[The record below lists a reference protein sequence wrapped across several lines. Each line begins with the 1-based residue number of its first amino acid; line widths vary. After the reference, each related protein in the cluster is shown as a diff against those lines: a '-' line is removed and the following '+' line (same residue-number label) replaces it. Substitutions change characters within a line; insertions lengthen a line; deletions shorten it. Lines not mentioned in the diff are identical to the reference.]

1 MAKANREGENAPVPA
16 GGPIVQSKLMVQ
28 PCGPLVAWIRS
39 EFPVKSLKDSTR
51 IYIERLSAALS
62 DGVAA
67 QRDSSRRDCFEIVL
81 GHIWMYLHICE
92 HLQSVY
98 IVAAANPDF
107 PGHRGNPQRA
117 TSR

>member
-39 EFPVKSLKDSTR
+39 EFPVKSLKNSTR

-67 QRDSSRRDCFEIVL
+67 NRDSSRRDFFEIVL
-81 GHIWMYLHICE
+81 GHIWIYLHICE
-92 HLQSVY
+92 QLQSVY
-98 IVAAANPDF
+98 IVAVSNLSSL
-107 PGHRGNPQRA
+107 GHCGDP
-117 TSR
+117 